1 MMREKMRKRVLLASL
16 DIYRPAAQLQL
27 EILAGQAGVSSLPI
41 VAGEKPISIAMR
53 AMKMARTESFD
64 VVILDSAGRLQIDAE
79 LMDELKQV
87 RAATSPVETL
97 LVADALTGQES
108 VNIARGF
115 QSAVGITGIIL
126 TRMDGDGR
134 GGAALSMRS
143 ETGRPI
149 KFIGVGEKLDGL
161 AEFDAERIAGRI
173 LGMGDVV
180 GLVERAMADFDSASA
195 EKMAAKMQSGK
206 FDLNDMLDQFR
217 QLQKMGGMAAMMDML
232 PGMGKIKQ
240 QMAGKVDE
248 NIMKRQEA
256 MILSMTPAE
265 RREPDLIK
273 ASRKKR
279 IAAGS
284 GMRVEDVNKL
294 LKSYEEMSRVM
305 KQMKKIGIKGM
316 LGGLMGK
323 GGFGG
328 GFGSGMEKMLG
339 GINPADIFPK
349 DAGKGAANNLL
360 PGLGQEPKLPPG
372 FKLPKL

>member
-1 MMREKMRKRVLLASL
+1 
-16 DIYRPAAQLQL
+16 
-27 EILAGQAGVSSLPI
+27 
-41 VAGEKPISIAMR
+41 
-53 AMKMARTESFD
+53 
-64 VVILDSAGRLQIDAE
+64 
-79 LMDELKQV
+79 
-87 RAATSPVETL
+87 
-97 LVADALTGQES
+97 
-108 VNIARGF
+108 
-115 QSAVGITGIIL
+115 
-126 TRMDGDGR
+126 
-134 GGAALSMRS
+134 MRS

-180 GLVERAMADFDSASA
+180 GLVERAMVDFDAASA

-294 LKSYEEMSRVM
+294 LKSYEEMSKVM
-305 KQMKKIGIKGM
+305 KHMKKVGIKGM

-328 GFGSGMEKMLG
+328 GMEKMLG
-339 GINPADIFPK
+339 GINPADILPK
-349 DAGKGAANNLL
+349 DAGKGGANNLP
-360 PGLGQEPKLPPG
+360 PGLGLPPG
-372 FKLPKL
+372 FKLPKF